1 MGASYRVAGRR
12 NGYAHIVDG
21 HQLAAYAASVLEGVS
36 LPAQKRELVRYA
48 REQDGGARVVGDLEL
63 LPDRE
68 YATLDEVAEELAP
81 VQPPRRRE
89 EKLPQP
95 ESGGLPG
102 AGDYTNPHPV
112 PGHVRDDPGD
122 RPAS

>member
-1 MGASYRVAGRR
+1 M
-12 NGYAHIVDG
+12 DG

-89 EKLPQP
+89 DKLPQP

-102 AGDYTNPHPV
+102 AEDYTNPHPV
-112 PGHVRDDPGD
+112 PGKVRDDPGD
-122 RPAS
+122 GPAD